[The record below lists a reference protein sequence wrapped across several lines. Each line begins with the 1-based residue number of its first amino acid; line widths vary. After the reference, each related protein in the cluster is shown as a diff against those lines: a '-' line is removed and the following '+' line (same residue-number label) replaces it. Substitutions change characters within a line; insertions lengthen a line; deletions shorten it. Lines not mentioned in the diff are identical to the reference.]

1 MGASPL
7 GGMPSGCAASKSIRD
22 QFVFPMIS
30 VVSGIRNALDLL
42 DLSVL
47 PTAIRVG
54 LRRRIRFGF
63 LTALLGVVRQFVVPD
78 MKRISFCLSI
88 PKMPSGESAF
98 EISDIQE
105 ERNREPGPS
114 KAQNIPM

>member
-7 GGMPSGCAASKSIRD
+7 GGMPSGCAASKSIGD

-54 LRRRIRFGF
+54 RRRRIRFGF
-63 LTALLGVVRQFVVPD
+63 LTALLGLVASTVGKGKLRPHVASCKENANRVRV
-78 MKRISFCLSI
+78 
-88 PKMPSGESAF
+88 
-98 EISDIQE
+98 
-105 ERNREPGPS
+105 EPYLEGNCAP
-114 KAQNIPM
+114 AIRRCT

>member
-7 GGMPSGCAASKSIRD
+7 GGMPSGCAASKSIGD

-54 LRRRIRFGF
+54 RRRRIRFGF
-63 LTALLGVVRQFVVPD
+63 LTALLGLVASTVGKGKLRPHVAAISIVNLLFWFGDAVP
-78 MKRISFCLSI
+78 
-88 PKMPSGESAF
+88 GELFFRPVLRKNSV
-98 EISDIQE
+98 
-105 ERNREPGPS
+105 
-114 KAQNIPM
+114 

>member
-7 GGMPSGCAASKSIRD
+7 GGMPSGCAASKSIGD

-30 VVSGIRNALDLL
+30 LVSGIRNALDLL

-54 LRRRIRFGF
+54 RRRRIRFGF
-63 LTALLGVVRQFVVPD
+63 LTALLGLVASTLGEGKLRPHVAA
-78 MKRISFCLSI
+78 ISIVNLLFWF
-88 PKMPSGESAF
+88 GDAV
-98 EISDIQE
+98 
-105 ERNREPGPS
+105 
-114 KAQNIPM
+114 AQ